1 MPAEGYMTAQ
11 VQVPSDAFLK
21 VETHGIE
28 AIPDAERHGRP
39 SELGFLWAGAFV
51 NYASLLT
58 TYYGLGVWDGL
69 FAVLI
74 GTVAGAVILGLLSNT
89 GPKSGQPQIVFTR
102 RIFGNRGAYPGAFLT
117 LFLGVGWFAVDTII
131 AALAGVQLLQV
142 AGVRPDVAGKF
153 LFPWVLVIAAVS
165 VVVAVY
171 GHRTI
176 KVFETFG
183 ALAFAAFS
191 ILLFALLAGQM
202 HWTAGATAS
211 DADYPGA
218 FVLGVMSCFALVA
231 SWYPFAS
238 DYSRYLPARSS
249 VRAVT
254 LWPIVGVT
262 LPMLLLGL
270 FGLLLPTIDPKL
282 ASDSGVLA
290 VITRHAPAAVAVPFF
305 AFVILG
311 EIWANYL
318 DVYTAGLVIQTLGIR
333 LERWQT
339 ALAAGILGAAIATV
353 AVVIWDF
360 HLFYEDFL
368 ILTYLW
374 APAWAAVVLLSV
386 FVFGK
391 GNPRPAVLA
400 WVIGTG
406 VSLVFVN
413 YPNLFST
420 AFPGAHFPNQPL
432 IDALHGADVSGIASI
447 LIAAG
452 SYIGLRKV
460 MA

>member
-1 MPAEGYMTAQ
+1 M
-11 VQVPSDAFLK
+11 
-21 VETHGIE
+21 
-28 AIPDAERHGRP
+28 
-39 SELGFLWAGAFV
+39 
-51 NYASLLT
+51 
-58 TYYGLGVWDGL
+58 
-69 FAVLI
+69 
-74 GTVAGAVILGLLSNT
+74 
-89 GPKSGQPQIVFTR
+89 
-102 RIFGNRGAYPGAFLT
+102 
-117 LFLGVGWFAVDTII
+117 
-131 AALAGVQLLQV
+131 
-142 AGVRPDVAGKF
+142 
-153 LFPWVLVIAAVS
+153 
-165 VVVAVY
+165 
-171 GHRTI
+171 
-176 KVFETFG
+176 
-183 ALAFAAFS
+183 
-191 ILLFALLAGQM
+191 
-202 HWTAGATAS
+202 
-211 DADYPGA
+211 
-218 FVLGVMSCFALVA
+218 
-231 SWYPFAS
+231 
-238 DYSRYLPARSS
+238 
-249 VRAVT
+249 
-254 LWPIVGVT
+254 
-262 LPMLLLGL
+262 
-270 FGLLLPTIDPKL
+270 
-282 ASDSGVLA
+282 
-290 VITRHAPAAVAVPFF
+290 
-305 AFVILG
+305 ILG